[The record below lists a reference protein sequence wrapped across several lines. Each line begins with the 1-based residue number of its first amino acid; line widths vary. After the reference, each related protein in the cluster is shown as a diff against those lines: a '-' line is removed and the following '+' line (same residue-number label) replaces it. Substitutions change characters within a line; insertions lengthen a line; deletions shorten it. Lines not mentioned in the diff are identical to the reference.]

1 MPLLNV
7 KKISSPQLVW
17 QNNCYFKPVTNLQE
31 YDIQQPLPNHL
42 VLVVDDEDDMNYLI
56 SSILKK
62 LHIKILF
69 AATISE
75 GLKMITS
82 FPTIDLVFLDNR
94 LPDGLG
100 SQYIREF
107 KNNSNRYVVVMSAYD
122 TTYDRRMAENN
133 GADGFMGKPFTRD
146 QMTNVVYKL
155 LSAPAD

>member
-1 MPLLNV
+1 M
-7 KKISSPQLVW
+7 
-17 QNNCYFKPVTNLQE
+17 
-31 YDIQQPLPNHL
+31 
-42 VLVVDDEDDMNYLI
+42 VVDDEDDMNYLI